1 MHEENTSLTLRIFEA
16 VLNFL
21 LTLWDLFLSIFDGV
35 PEHTIAVVVYIFGAL
50 FVLFGWALV
59 LAKPF
64 PKAVRQSGTIFLFAF
79 FFTPTISEGV
89 NATLAPAIFGLLFG
103 LITKEMYL
111 FWVNLAS
118 IILVMSLGF
127 IVMYCYQYYINRR
140 QHSSYTE

>member
-35 PEHTIAVVVYIFGAL
+35 AERNIAVGVYIFGAL
-50 FVLFGWALV
+50 FVLWGWSMV

-64 PKAVRQSGTIFLFAF
+64 PKALRHSGSIFLFAF

-89 NATLAPAIFGLLFG
+89 NANIAPAIFGLLFG
-103 LITKEMYL
+103 LITKEMHL

-118 IILVMSLGF
+118 ILFVMAVGF
-127 IVMYCYQYYINRR
+127 IVMYCYHHFKR
-140 QHSSYTE
+140 SSTPS

>member
-1 MHEENTSLTLRIFEA
+1 MHEENTSLTLQIFEA

-35 PEHTIAVVVYIFGAL
+35 PEHNIAVGVYIFGAL
-50 FVLFGWALV
+50 FVILGWSLV
-59 LAKPF
+59 LAKPL
-64 PKAVRQSGTIFLFAF
+64 PKMLRHSGTIFFFAF

-89 NATLAPAIFGLLFG
+89 NATIAPAIFGLLFG

-118 IILVMSLGF
+118 MVLVMGLGF
-127 IVMYCYQYYINRR
+127 VVMYCYQFYLNKR
-140 QHSSYTE
+140 QSSS